1 MKQEG
6 IPETFGKAV
15 LRGRTDMGMTQR
27 ALAQKMTELGVS
39 MDATAI
45 TRLENNQREPRFS
58 EGVALSR
65 FLGFDPFLYTPK
77 GFTYAGLEARTI
89 AAYSRAA
96 DAVAQLL
103 VSATE
108 TLGMHQYTAEDGDE
122 VSREELPARLLEEIR
137 LQTEF
142 DDELWVDGHPVA
154 AFLSSAREWEIDGA
168 RKIVSHL
175 LRQLGIEDEDGSET

>member
-122 VSREELPARLLEEIR
+122 VYA
-137 LQTEF
+137 
-142 DDELWVDGHPVA
+142 
-154 AFLSSAREWEIDGA
+154 
-168 RKIVSHL
+168 
-175 LRQLGIEDEDGSET
+175 